1 MNKSIGE
8 KIKEIRKRNNMTQ
21 QQFAESIGIS
31 RPHLSKIE
39 SNKENASDSV
49 LKLISELYNVPY
61 EQLSKGE
68 IDWEVTINASEFLN
82 GVRKLHNEKFGKTV
96 RILIDILNNTNI
108 KEHSRKT
115 YIKDISDILDAM
127 HNFYKKTD
135 IKNYTEKDAEI
146 LSAYIE
152 KKILKSLES
161 FKIDNLD
168 YK

>member
-1 MNKSIGE
+1 M
-8 KIKEIRKRNNMTQ
+8 
-21 QQFAESIGIS
+21 
-31 RPHLSKIE
+31 
-39 SNKENASDSV
+39 
-49 LKLISELYNVPY
+49 
-61 EQLSKGE
+61 
-68 IDWEVTINASEFLN
+68 TINASEFFN
-82 GVRKLHNEKFGKTV
+82 GVRKLQNEKFGETV

-127 HNFYKKTD
+127 YNFYKKTD

>member
-1 MNKSIGE
+1 MDKSIGE

-61 EQLSKGE
+61 KQLSKGE
-68 IDWEVTINASEFLN
+68 IDWEVTINTSEFLN
-82 GVRKLHNEKFGKTV
+82 GVRKLQNEKFGETV
-96 RILIDILNNTNI
+96 SILINILNNTNI

-115 YIKDISDILDAM
+115 YIRDISDILDAM
-127 HNFYKKTD
+127 YNFYKKTD
-135 IKNYTEKDAEI
+135 IKDYTKKDAEI

>member
-68 IDWEVTINASEFLN
+68 IDWELTINASEFFN
-82 GVRKLHNEKFGKTV
+82 GVRKLQNEKFGETV

-127 HNFYKKTD
+127 YNFYKKTD

>member
-68 IDWEVTINASEFLN
+68 IDWELTINASEFFN
-82 GVRKLHNEKFGKTV
+82 GVRKLQNEKFGETV
-96 RILIDILNNTNI
+96 RILIDILKLPTP
-108 KEHSRKT
+108 
-115 YIKDISDILDAM
+115 YWCVDP
-127 HNFYKKTD
+127 
-135 IKNYTEKDAEI
+135 
-146 LSAYIE
+146 
-152 KKILKSLES
+152 
-161 FKIDNLD
+161 
-168 YK
+168 